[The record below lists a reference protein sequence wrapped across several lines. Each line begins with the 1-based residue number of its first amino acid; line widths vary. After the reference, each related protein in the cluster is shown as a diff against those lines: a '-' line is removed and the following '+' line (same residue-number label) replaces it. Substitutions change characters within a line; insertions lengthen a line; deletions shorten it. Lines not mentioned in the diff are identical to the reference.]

1 MGSDL
6 SGSDDVRLRL
16 YGPSAEQGRPVR
28 NASGWGKGGRLDKSE
43 SANPPSKSMI
53 GKMMLQDLFSEYHK
67 AWSPLL
73 VLETWFA
80 TMNTK
85 RFLANETQE
94 FTHVSYNLGALA
106 TEG

>member
-28 NASGWGKGGRLDKSE
+28 NASGWGEGGGLDKSE
-43 SANPPSKSMI
+43 SAKPPSMSMNV
-53 GKMMLQDLFSEYHK
+53 KMKLRDLFSEYHK

-73 VLETWFA
+73 ALETWFA
-80 TMNTK
+80 TMDTK
-85 RFLANETQE
+85 RFL
-94 FTHVSYNLGALA
+94 VKRLKNLL
-106 TEG
+106 T